1 MGTIFNEAFL
11 SDLVIVLVACACT
24 VLTRALPFVLFGRSG
39 SPGRG
44 VLYLGRVLPPAM
56 IALLVV
62 YCLKGVDFSSSPFGA
77 PEILSVILVGALH
90 HWRHN
95 ILLSIA
101 GGTAVYM
108 LLIQVVVPALIGG

>member
-1 MGTIFNEAFL
+1 MDMQTVNRILILAAMVVGTM
-11 SDLVIVLVACACT
+11 
-24 VLTRALPFVLFGRSG
+24 LTRFLPFLLFPGEKKMPPFMEYLSRS
-39 SPGRG
+39 
-44 VLYLGRVLPPAM
+44 LPYATM
-56 IALLVV
+56 GLLVV
-62 YCLKGVDFSSSPFGA
+62 YCLKGVEFSRSPFGA

-108 LLIQVVVPALIGG
+108 LLIQVAVPALIGG